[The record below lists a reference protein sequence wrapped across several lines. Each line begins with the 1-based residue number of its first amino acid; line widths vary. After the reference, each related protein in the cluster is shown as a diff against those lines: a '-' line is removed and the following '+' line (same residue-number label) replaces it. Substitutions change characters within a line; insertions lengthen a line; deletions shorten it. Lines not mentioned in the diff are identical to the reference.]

1 MDPLDVLVIGG
12 GPAGLAGALYLARF
26 NRRVL
31 VVDAGESRA
40 ATIPRSHNV
49 AGFPGGIRD
58 TELLE
63 RMRRQVRALGVAL
76 VTERVQSLQRT
87 APGFR
92 AVTPTQRHEARAVL
106 LATGAVDVAPR
117 MDDPQQALEEGTLR
131 YCPVCDGHEVTGA
144 AVGVLC
150 NSEAGAAEA
159 VYIRHFA
166 ASVTLFVTAGS
177 VRFSPEAHDRLQ
189 RNGITLEP
197 QPVRALR
204 QLDGRVVVTHGE
216 RTTACDSLYGA
227 RHAGALGTR
236 GAARRGARRTRLRAQ
251 RRAPADRGAGPV
263 RRGRRVARAEPD
275 QRGDRRGGRRRL
287 RGAPMVDGRSG
298 RGLSGAHPRRGNRPG
313 ERGPPGRP

>member
-1 MDPLDVLVIGG
+1 MDPLDVIVIGG

-49 AGFPGGIRD
+49 AGFPGGIRG

-63 RMRRQVRALGVAL
+63 RMRRQVRALGVPL

-92 AVTPTQRHEARAVL
+92 AVTATQRHDARAVL

-177 VRFSPEAHDRLQ
+177 VRFSPEAHARLQ
-189 RNGITLEP
+189 RHGIALEP

-216 RTTACDSLYGA
+216 RTTACDSLYS
-227 RHAGALGTR
+227 ALGMQVR
-236 GAARRGARRTRLRAQ
+236 SGLVV
-251 RRAPADRGAGPV
+251 PLGAGLDELGYVLSDERQQTAVP
-263 RRGRRVARAEPD
+263 GLFVA
-275 QRGDRRGGRRRL
+275 GD
-287 RGAPMVDGRSG
+287 VS
-298 RGLSGAHPRRGNRPG
+298 RGLNQISVAIGEAAVAASAAHRWLMDAAAAA
-313 ERGPPGRP
+313 